1 MNLGKAIGAAG
12 ALGALSALRAANLG
26 ESCDSAQQYQPPS
39 LIDGLQQ
46 QRAVLLA
53 KLEKLDA
60 AIAAVEANPQV
71 ADVLQKLSNL

>member
-1 MNLGKAIGAAG
+1 MNLGKAISAAG
-12 ALGALSALRAANLG
+12 ALGALRAANLLG